1 MSHFLKLLPHLTYR
15 VFLTPNLLSELPSA
29 LYDDLLL
36 IFHYSPFLQ
45 IIQICITGLKYL
57 SIQAVRSVFAFYKL
71 FCNRLKSGILP
82 KQSLYKLS
90 LRLLKLSSFSLNTT
104 AFFKR
109 TRL

>member
-71 FCNRLKSGILP
+71 FVIV
-82 KQSLYKLS
+82 
-90 LRLLKLSSFSLNTT
+90 
-104 AFFKR
+104 
-109 TRL
+109 